1 MSPSWKAVAEQKQS
15 ARAAAIVKVQ
25 KLLEAE
31 DGAAAQDAQY
41 LSATGKWLRRII
53 IAYDSV

>member
-41 LSATGKWLRRII
+41 LSATGK
-53 IAYDSV
+53 